1 VVSEAGSRI
10 AKNSVFNLLRT
21 CLALPIMLLITP
33 YVLRHLGKD
42 EFGIW
47 ALVSVIT
54 SYAQLSDFGMTE
66 SLIRFAAEYKARDDS
81 QALNRLVNTALTAY
95 VVIGGATISLFYCA
109 LPLVIKNVLNI
120 PAPLLD
126 KAGQVFMIAVTVFFF
141 SMMMGVF
148 GSLIV
153 GFQRMGQSNVIGLL
167 STILSAVGTFYFIQ
181 HGYGL
186 LGLVYNNA
194 IISFLTAGANLFIA
208 WRLFPAL
215 RINPFGYFRIEMLK
229 TIFTFS
235 WKVQVSILS
244 QLFVYQIDRI
254 LLSRY
259 LGLSAVATYDVANRV
274 ATQART
280 FLASIF
286 TPIIPA
292 ASSLYAQDDKDK
304 IVGLY
309 NRAFKYL
316 SVTAIPFSVLIIAL
330 ADPFV
335 RTWLGPGYERTAVT
349 LQLLMAAYL
358 VNLFPGPGSFILSGM
373 NRPQVTMK
381 ASVIAGLLNVIAC
394 LVCVRLIG
402 YYGVIVGI
410 SMSLVVSALY
420 FIRELHRAVPQIR
433 WGLYRDVMLV
443 PVLLA
448 ALLVV
453 PLLGVQFWYD
463 LSGYP
468 VLILAASLYA
478 LGFCFVI
485 YTRTSYF
492 DDFDRTLINRFTGR
506 V

>member
-1 VVSEAGSRI
+1 
-10 AKNSVFNLLRT
+10 
-21 CLALPIMLLITP
+21 
-33 YVLRHLGKD
+33 
-42 EFGIW
+42 
-47 ALVSVIT
+47 
-54 SYAQLSDFGMTE
+54 
-66 SLIRFAAEYKARDDS
+66 
-81 QALNRLVNTALTAY
+81 
-95 VVIGGATISLFYCA
+95 
-109 LPLVIKNVLNI
+109 
-120 PAPLLD
+120 
-126 KAGQVFMIAVTVFFF
+126 
-141 SMMMGVF
+141 
-148 GSLIV
+148 
-153 GFQRMGQSNVIGLL
+153 
-167 STILSAVGTFYFIQ
+167 
-181 HGYGL
+181 
-186 LGLVYNNA
+186 
-194 IISFLTAGANLFIA
+194 
-208 WRLFPAL
+208 
-215 RINPFGYFRIEMLK
+215 
-229 TIFTFS
+229 
-235 WKVQVSILS
+235 
-244 QLFVYQIDRI
+244 LFVYQIDRI

-420 FIRELHRAVPQIR
+420 FIRELHRAVPQI
-433 WGLYRDVMLV
+433 
-443 PVLLA
+443 
-448 ALLVV
+448 
-453 PLLGVQFWYD
+453 
-463 LSGYP
+463 
-468 VLILAASLYA
+468 
-478 LGFCFVI
+478 
-485 YTRTSYF
+485 
-492 DDFDRTLINRFTGR
+492 
-506 V
+506 